1 MTFRTSEMTQVFLI
15 AVACSGAESGTAAIG
30 PFADRLLL
38 VERAGKAELQR
49 ANNMLHH
56 LKPVSCGA
64 VYLAQSCE
72 IALHLPA

>member
-38 VERAGKAELQR
+38 VERAGKAERPQT
-49 ANNMLHH
+49 AQIVASCNNDVHFWQPPWP
-56 LKPVSCGA
+56 KEECNG
-64 VYLAQSCE
+64 YF
-72 IALHLPA
+72 